1 MIEIQNQL
9 NAVVDYLD
17 NVQAIK
23 DNHSSAMQDV
33 EYRIS
38 DILHL
43 IELNDI
49 PDSCCKKLIAELK
62 ELRILRRNLKNQYE
76 LLKTFETHKE
86 KLLKDNS
93 RFMFSSEIGK
103 TVKRLN
109 SCIYSNRVYTQEELD
124 NFLKPARGRPKKEEI
139 ECDTQNAKQ
148 LKTSND
154 SQWTTTESNANN
166 ES

>member
-1 MIEIQNQL
+1 MLEVLEIL
-9 NAVVDYLD
+9 SSVVESLD
-17 NVQAIK
+17 NISKIK
-23 DNHSSAMQDV
+23 DSHSAAMQEI

-62 ELRILRRNLKNQYE
+62 SLRQKRRDLKNQYE
-76 LLKTFETHKE
+76 ILRTFETHKE
-86 KLLKDNS
+86 KLIKDNS

-103 TVKRLN
+103 ITKRLN
-109 SCIYSNRVYTQEELD
+109 SEYNNRVYTQEELD
-124 NFLKPARGRPKKEEI
+124 AFLKPARGRPKKEDK
-139 ECDTQNAKQ
+139 ECCLENVEES
-148 LKTSND
+148 KTSND
-154 SQWTTTESNANN
+154 SQWSTTESNANN